1 MEGTRQTR
9 QFWKYNFEKK
19 KSKKKI
25 KEKSYKKK
33 NIEKSLGFG
42 GFWRGDHN
50 WRVFGGFWWVWRV
63 PSINLDPF

>member
-33 NIEKSLGFG
+33 I
-42 GFWRGDHN
+42 
-50 WRVFGGFWWVWRV
+50 
-63 PSINLDPF
+63 